1 MLCNFIH
8 SRYFFTNKKSF
19 HSLVSMTE
27 RQRRRQIDSLYAD
40 YSTLLPKETFF
51 RGKYEYK
58 DEKRTVP
65 KNTRLEI
72 AIGKCRGS
80 HSISLKAFSTIFHNF
95 SFKIFLH
102 CNYPPSKIFKKDEP
116 IWMNIQINKFDLGGS
131 TGVGW
136 GGRMY
141 FWGVVWLGFL
151 GRNFLRCHKL
161 LNIKRKRE
169 DVSFCVL
176 NFFTSWYVDF
186 VGHQDIS
193 LDCCHI
199 HIHGIWMRLMK
210 RRRKKK
216 KEKKEKVKP
225 VSSTQFI

>member
-1 MLCNFIH
+1 MSNYNCLSLCIYKRGRILQILLHNDTLKTRVLCNFIH

-116 IWMNIQINKFDLGGS
+116 I
-131 TGVGW
+131 
-136 GGRMY
+136 
-141 FWGVVWLGFL
+141 
-151 GRNFLRCHKL
+151 
-161 LNIKRKRE
+161 
-169 DVSFCVL
+169 
-176 NFFTSWYVDF
+176 
-186 VGHQDIS
+186 
-193 LDCCHI
+193 
-199 HIHGIWMRLMK
+199 
-210 RRRKKK
+210 
-216 KEKKEKVKP
+216 
-225 VSSTQFI
+225 